1 MRYEKIKYFDVANG
15 LGVRTSLFVT
25 GCSRHCPGCFNP
37 ETWRFENG
45 QAYTAKTE
53 QDILKSAEPYYINGL
68 SILGGEPLNRE
79 NRHEVALLVRTF
91 RELYPAKTIWVFTGF
106 CYEELIAEQ
115 DTDIQMVFENIDVLK
130 DGPFIEAESEAGLI
144 FKGSRNQR
152 VLDMPET
159 IKSGRPVILE
169 LE

>member
-37 ETWRFENG
+37 ETWHFENG
-45 QAYTAKTE
+45 QAYTEKTE
-53 QDILKSAEPYYINGL
+53 QDILRSIEPYYINGM
-68 SILGGEPLNRE
+68 SILGGEPLNKE
-79 NRHEVALLVRTF
+79 NRHEVALLVSAF
-91 RELYPAKTIWVFTGF
+91 RERYPAKTIWVFTGF
-106 CYEELIAEQ
+106 CYEELIAEGDHDVLSIFRQ
-115 DTDIQMVFENIDVLK
+115 IDVLK
-130 DGPFIEAESEAGLI
+130 DGPFIEEESEAGLI

-152 VLDMPET
+152 ILDMPKT
-159 IKSGRPVILE
+159 IKSSRPVILE